1 MNEMLVFNEIDRLL
15 YFTPVLDQFVF
26 PNSRKQ
32 NSYKV
37 EWLKIQLILLQQLR
51 DEYSVYNTSL

>member
-1 MNEMLVFNEIDRLL
+1 MRSSFFNEIDRLL
-15 YFTPVLDQFVF
+15 YFTPVLDQCVF